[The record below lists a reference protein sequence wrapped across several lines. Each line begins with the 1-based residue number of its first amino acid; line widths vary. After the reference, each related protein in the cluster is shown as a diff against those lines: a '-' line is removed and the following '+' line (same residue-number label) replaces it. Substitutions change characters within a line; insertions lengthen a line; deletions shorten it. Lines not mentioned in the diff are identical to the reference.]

1 MRIERLPPRQRRTLA
16 LGLLAAVLLLVY
28 ASTLQPVIS
37 KYVSYRAT
45 IKDSLFQIDR
55 LQRSVADI
63 PVLEARLE
71 QLRQQSDA
79 AERYLQHG
87 TPALAAADLQQQI
100 GRIVS
105 SAGGRLVS
113 SQVVRYP
120 GEDGHTGVAL
130 RVRLSGD
137 SQMLRQVL
145 HTIESS
151 EEPFLFVDNLDIRS
165 TQARQRRGQPPDLS
179 ENLTVIFDLIGYL
192 PG

>member
-1 MRIERLPPRQRRTLA
+1 MRIGRLTSRQRRTLA
-16 LGLLAAVLLLVY
+16 LGMLAAVLLLVY
-28 ASTLQPVIS
+28 AATIQPVIS
-37 KYVSYRAT
+37 KYVSYRNV
-45 IKDSLFQIDR
+45 IQNSLFQIDR
-55 LQRSVADI
+55 LQHSVADI
-63 PVLEARLE
+63 PALEARLE
-71 QLRQQSDA
+71 QLRQQTGT

-87 TPALAAADLQQQI
+87 TPALAAADLQQKT

-105 SAGGRLVS
+105 AAGGRLVS
-113 SQVVRYP
+113 SQVVRHS
-120 GEDGHTGVAL
+120 GEDGNTGVAL

-137 SQMLRQVL
+137 SQVLRQVL

-165 TQARQRRGQPPDLS
+165 TQARPGRSQPPDSS